1 MKRNYKQIL
10 SIISLCERLGVS
22 KVSFLRLVLQGRAVD
37 NKMDILLSDDEFED
51 VKILINR
58 YYKAHP
64 NKIRVGIPFSACTI
78 KKNCLAG
85 TDKLNIR
92 YDGNVYPCEA
102 FKNGE
107 PQILSSYQP
116 ANIYNQSLSSIYFS
130 SKYLED
136 IRSRLVKFQLVETC
150 ETCINQ
156 YYRKNNKL

>member
-1 MKRNYKQIL
+1 MNL
-10 SIISLCERLGVS
+10 
-22 KVSFLRLVLQGRAVD
+22 
-37 NKMDILLSDDEFED
+37 
-51 VKILINR
+51 
-58 YYKAHP
+58 
-64 NKIRVGIPFSACTI
+64 
-78 KKNCLAG
+78 
-85 TDKLNIR
+85 R